1 MPATGKFSA
10 CRKSRKPIRQQRRF
24 NRRSKKGQAE
34 MRLSLQLQALPS
46 QRPKRSSLATLKSS
60 TFMPWL
66 PKLICARAL
75 LPLPSRLTITP
86 SPNFACATDSPMR
99 HPEPLDFCAIFC
111 AIALSEPT
119 SGTVSQADFLLLPDQ
134 CDCTFGDS
142 HFNDSSGS
150 SSKKR
155 DFML

>member
-1 MPATGKFSA
+1 ML
-10 CRKSRKPIRQQRRF
+10 R
-24 NRRSKKGQAE
+24 
-34 MRLSLQLQALPS
+34 
-46 QRPKRSSLATLKSS
+46 SS

-75 LPLPSRLTITP
+75 LPLPSMFTITP
-86 SPNFACATDSPMR
+86 SPNLPCATDSPMR
-99 HPEPLDFCAIFC
+99 QPPPVAFCAIFC
-111 AIALSEPT
+111 AIALSEPVN
-119 SGTVSQADFLLLPDQ
+119 GTGTSQADFLLPDQ
-134 CDCTFGDS
+134 CDCTFGDN